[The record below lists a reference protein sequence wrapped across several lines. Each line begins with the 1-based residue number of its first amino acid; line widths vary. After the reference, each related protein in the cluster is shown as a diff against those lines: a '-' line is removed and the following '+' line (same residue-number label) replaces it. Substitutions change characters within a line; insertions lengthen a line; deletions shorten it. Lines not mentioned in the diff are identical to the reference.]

1 MTTSIKTTF
10 YLHSNKEGNREDFD
24 DLFPSATDAA
34 RGEAA
39 GVGYEIE
46 FEGEWHDN
54 GEFWATGLK
63 SGGEIIMFPTKF
75 KL

>member
-1 MTTSIKTTF
+1 MTTSIKTPF
-10 YLHSNKEGNREDFD
+10 YFHSNKESNCEEFG
-24 DLFPSATDAA
+24 DLFPSATNAA
-34 RGEAA
+34 RDEAA

-54 GEFWATGLK
+54 GEFWATSLK
-63 SGGEIIMFPTKF
+63 SGGKVIMFPTKF